1 MGKSCT
7 ESEDILGPLKFV
19 MFDLDLVQLHRY
31 ASLLAS
37 SPKTSQQ
44 LAAIEGET
52 QVFRV
57 EKQIYWGLPLRL
69 LERARKPKSPWILTP
84 LGGVFVKTY
93 GAQRRART
101 AIVECLYYNAVC
113 YDSLMHSII
122 EEVLYPRFR
131 TGLARTPVSGIRDWI
146 FTNSKQFPSN
156 DIETLRRQFSIRLGA
171 LTGQDHD
178 VARDCF
184 AQLGMVTRSDEDI
197 VVHPRL
203 PDPRAFSYMLLEWW
217 TRLQRISPSVRIPIG
232 KLMEPM
238 APGRA
243 FFSSRSDL
251 DDMLDTLYAREMVIV
266 ERMGGLDQF
275 AVGQGLNPNIVIDE
289 LGALA

>member
-1 MGKSCT
+1 M
-7 ESEDILGPLKFV
+7 
-19 MFDLDLVQLHRY
+19 
-31 ASLLAS
+31 
-37 SPKTSQQ
+37 
-44 LAAIEGET
+44 
-52 QVFRV
+52 
-57 EKQIYWGLPLRL
+57 

-84 LGGVFVKTY
+84 IGRVFVKTY

-131 TGLARTPVSGIRDWI
+131 TGLTRTPVSDIRDWI

-156 DIETLRRQFSIRLGA
+156 DIETLRRQLSIRLA
-171 LTGQDHD
+171 AVTGQDHD

-184 AQLGMVTRSDEDI
+184 SQLGVVTRSEEDI
-197 VVHPRL
+197 TVHPRL

-217 TRLQRISPSVRIPIG
+217 TRIQRISPIVRVPIG
-232 KLMEPM
+232 KLMESM
-238 APGRA
+238 GPGRA

-251 DDMLDTLYAREMVIV
+251 DDMLDTLYAQEMVIV

-275 AVGQGLNPNIVIDE
+275 AIGHGLNLDMVIEE
-289 LGALA
+289 LGALV